1 MEVSN
6 PKVLL
11 RSAQK
16 VRRKKKPFPPTA
28 ETKILKH
35 DFTQETVQKE
45 YGLSFQI
52 KCDIKIIM
60 FQYKI
65 LATKMSLLEP
75 KLLTTMFVLN
85 V

>member
-1 MEVSN
+1 M
-6 PKVLL
+6 L
-11 RSAQK
+11 
-16 VRRKKKPFPPTA
+16 KKFFVPPTA
-28 ETKILKH
+28 ETKILEH

-45 YGLSFQI
+45 YGLSFRI

-75 KLLTTMFVLN
+75 KLLTKMYVLN
-85 V
+85 A